1 MPHMGGFW
9 CRVTFVPE
17 RTGAGL
23 WRRVVFEPEM
33 PCFSRRVTF
42 VPKRTDVDL
51 VAASGFCVPDA
62 MVLAVE

>member
-17 RTGAGL
+17 
-23 WRRVVFEPEM
+23 
-33 PCFSRRVTF
+33 
-42 VPKRTDVDL
+42 RTDVDL